1 MDEMTN
7 EAVVAEETTPVEE
20 VEAEGLS
27 DAEFDSL
34 WDEEDG
40 GDYGFVESESEAE
53 ADQQS
58 EEQVETETTEPT
70 ETEQSDTESPD
81 QDYLE
86 LKHLDEVKKVSKDEA
101 KVLAQKGMD
110 YDRIRGKLGEADN
123 VIKKLQTY
131 EEFLKEIQGDFPT
144 IEDLMND
151 TRARVKADKE
161 GISYEDALA
170 KIKETNQSKEAAPA
184 VDEGAVIQKIRKA
197 SFEEFAREH
206 PEVKPTDIPKE
217 VWEDLEKTNNLSAS
231 YAKYE
236 AKKLKEEN
244 ETLKKNAKNKSRS
257 TGSMRSA
264 GNASYEK
271 SEFDRIMDEDDW

>member
-257 TGSMRSA
+257 TGSMRSS

>member
-7 EAVVAEETTPVEE
+7 EAVVAEETEPVEE
-20 VEAEGLS
+20 AAEGLS

-40 GDYGFVESESEAE
+40 GDHGFVESESEAE

-58 EEQVETETTEPT
+58 EEQVETETTEQT

-184 VDEGAVIQKIRKA
+184 IDEGAVIQKIRKA

-257 TGSMRSA
+257 TGSMRSS

-271 SEFDRIMDEDDW
+271 SEFDRIMEEDDW